1 MKNSSFFE
9 RVARAVDLTGEPEPG
24 KPLVE
29 IVGSRSVLIENHCG
43 VLSYSKEQVT
53 VKTKTGCIC
62 ICGTGLVLTK
72 MSKEQLR
79 ICGRIGKVELRN
91 GYGDL

>member
-1 MKNSSFFE
+1 MGKNYLLE
-9 RVARAVDLTGEPEPG
+9 RVAKAMDLSNEPIPG

-53 VKTKTGCIC
+53 VKTKNGHIC
-62 ICGTGLVLTK
+62 ICGSGMVLTK
-72 MSKEQLR
+72 MSKDQLR
-79 ICGRIGKVELRN
+79 ICGNIKNVELCGRC
-91 GYGDL
+91 